1 MPLEAHWCDSAP
13 QLLQGWPPEG
23 LQSWLRTA
31 TGATA
36 SHNDSEQEPAPAAA
50 QHTWLNIQDTFPARS
65 RQKMSPSLAS
75 IRHDS
80 TLQRT
85 FRAAPA
91 KHSSAAWRLAQLS
104 GSSSPKVGSTAGV
117 CKGAPQTQ
125 HQPHSPHPRMGPH
138 LTNCPDYS
146 LTDCPSPTGK
156 PLKVPA
162 VGSLVCLLLSLP
174 GSQGTLPLLI
184 TQVPVP
190 QPGSPAA
197 CTPMYSPHPLTH
209 VRMHTHRHT
218 HTHTHTHT
226 QACTHTH
233 THTHTHARAHTHKH
247 TPDLTTCTGR
257 PAPLPPSPEPLA
269 GRQPPCAAAGPGSQG
284 SPPPHAALQLSACP
298 ALG

>member
-1 MPLEAHWCDSAP
+1 MVAEDCNRRNRFSQRQRTRTCTSSSTAHVVD
-13 QLLQGWPPEG
+13 
-23 LQSWLRTA
+23 
-31 TGATA
+31 
-36 SHNDSEQEPAPAAA
+36 
-50 QHTWLNIQDTFPARS
+50 IQDTFPARS

-226 QACTHTH
+226 GMHAHTH
-233 THTHTHARAHTHKH
+233 THTRTHMRAHTHTN
-247 TPDLTTCTGR
+247 TPQTSPLVLAGLLLCL
-257 PAPLPPSPEPLA
+257 PLPNHLQE
-269 GRQPPCAAAGPGSQG
+269 GS
-284 SPPPHAALQLSACP
+284 LP
-298 ALG
+298 ALPLGQVAKGVHRPTQLCSSQLARLLAEDPRHSRGVVQVSREMVA